1 MTSFTSGKAT
11 FEIPNPGSAAALNFL
26 KSALTLFEQWTEGN
40 PNENLKKSEAM
51 RKQTRVENV
60 SWGL

>member
-1 MTSFTSGKAT
+1 M
-11 FEIPNPGSAAALNFL
+11 EREPLNFL

-60 SWGL
+60 GWGL